1 MNKIKY
7 TTALLLGGLLSFS
20 SCTDNFADFNSTD
33 GAYTE
38 ELQKY
43 DNQTNLVP
51 FATIQKGII
60 YQTGVDGTDWQYQV
74 IQNLVADMFCGY
86 SHDMNGSFNANNS
99 TYNLNNGW
107 TSAMWV
113 YTYGYVMPSIADAE
127 ALNTEKEW
135 PLYHAITKILKVAT
149 LHRVS
154 DYYGPILYDGF
165 GTADQKPQSQEEVY
179 KRFFE
184 DLETAVN
191 ILKDYK
197 GGVSF
202 ESADFMMPEGKRT
215 PTQWLKFANSLRL
228 RLAMRVSNVAPE
240 LAEKQ
245 AKAALDAANGG
256 VLETA
261 NETVGEYGIRNPL
274 GGVAGWSEVYMNASL
289 ESFLKGYN
297 DPRLKSY
304 FNPAQDGRDKDGNI
318 NKEVAGVK
326 QLSSI
331 EDEYKGVR
339 QGTGVADNRYSTH
352 SQTTITTASKIIVMS
367 AAEVWFLRAE
377 AALRYNT
384 GDDVENCYKQG
395 VTVSFAQW
403 DANGVSDYL
412 ESDNIPAA
420 YVDVFDAKFNADA
433 PSTITPKWDNTA
445 DKEEKLERIITQKWL
460 ALYPEGCE
468 AWAEQR
474 RTGYPRLIKV
484 AVNNSGNTISTDD
497 MIRRV
502 FFNQD
507 YKTDNKA
514 LYDALVSKL
523 GGADN
528 GGTRL
533 WWDTGRNNF

>member
-1 MNKIKY
+1 MHNHPTPKFSVITVTYNAEAVLEDTIQSVISQTYRHVEYIIVDGASKDKTLSIIDRYKDHIAKVTSEPDKGLYDAMNKGIRLATGDY
-7 TTALLLGGLLSFS
+7 LCFLNAGDSFHEDDTLQQMVHTLPGSELPDVMYGETALVDKEGHFVRMRRLS
-20 SCTDNFADFNSTD
+20 
-33 GAYTE
+33 
-38 ELQKY
+38 
-43 DNQTNLVP
+43 
-51 FATIQKGII
+51 
-60 YQTGVDGTDWQYQV
+60 
-74 IQNLVADMFCGY
+74 
-86 SHDMNGSFNANNS
+86 
-99 TYNLNNGW
+99 
-107 TSAMWV
+107 
-113 YTYGYVMPSIADAE
+113 
-127 ALNTEKEW
+127 
-135 PLYHAITKILKVAT
+135 
-149 LHRVS
+149 
-154 DYYGPILYDGF
+154 
-165 GTADQKPQSQEEVY
+165 
-179 KRFFE
+179 
-184 DLETAVN
+184 
-191 ILKDYK
+191 
-197 GGVSF
+197 
-202 ESADFMMPEGKRT
+202 
-215 PTQWLKFANSLRL
+215 
-228 RLAMRVSNVAPE
+228 APE
-240 LAEKQ
+240 TL
-245 AKAALDAANGG
+245 
-256 VLETA
+256 T
-261 NETVGEYGIRNPL
+261 
-274 GGVAGWSEVYMNASL
+274 W
-289 ESFLKGYN
+289 
-297 DPRLKSY
+297 KS

-318 NKEVAGVK
+318 NREVAGVK

-352 SQTTITTASKIIVMS
+352 SQTTVTTASKIIVMS

-412 ESDNIPAA
+412 ESDDRPAA
-420 YVDVFDAKFNADA
+420 YIDVFDAKFNADA